1 LQTFPNG
8 LDLVPPTPKAYKKTP
23 LADKRYGLLEGIT
36 KAHIES
42 ALVNVWKPGRWELDE
57 LPNGWECFSSE
68 NLVSESIHDP
78 FKFSNIQCWF
88 SKLGERISEA
98 LLLENLIEVFG
109 PGGLSTEDTDG
120 YKQNWVYRLIHIS
133 GHAKLEFHDYKGI
146 PRIDFIGSLPFV
158 SQGLEAIN
166 FLILRPV
173 LVPINEE
180 KYRHRISEI
189 FMLRHVDIEI
199 LKDYN
204 SLWRH
209 DDQDTAERIQLEYS
223 SIWVVQKGKR
233 VLSKSSRLVTWSSVN
248 QAVDLVPIA
257 HKSPEFEDDFNTRI
271 SPQILLLRLLL
282 TFGAH
287 FWRDEN
293 TVWGMTL
300 KHGPD
305 CWLQISNQGGYLSL
319 EYDGPDVDEKAENLV
334 SYLISADVVTQ
345 YDGNI
350 AGRVA

>member
-1 LQTFPNG
+1 M
-8 LDLVPPTPKAYKKTP
+8 
-23 LADKRYGLLEGIT
+23 
-36 KAHIES
+36 
-42 ALVNVWKPGRWELDE
+42 
-57 LPNGWECFSSE
+57 
-68 NLVSESIHDP
+68 
-78 FKFSNIQCWF
+78 
-88 SKLGERISEA
+88 
-98 LLLENLIEVFG
+98 
-109 PGGLSTEDTDG
+109 
-120 YKQNWVYRLIHIS
+120 
-133 GHAKLEFHDYKGI
+133 
-146 PRIDFIGSLPFV
+146 DFISSVPFI

-173 LVPINEE
+173 LVPINEA

-204 SLWRH
+204 RLWRH
-209 DDQDTAERIQLEYS
+209 YDQDAAERKMVEYS
-223 SIWVVQKGKR
+223 KIWAVQKSKR
-233 VLSKSSRLVTWSSVN
+233 MLSKSSRLVTWSSVN
-248 QAVDLVPIA
+248 QAVDFVPIA

-287 FWRDEN
+287 FWRDKS

-300 KHGPD
+300 KHGSD

-319 EYDGPDVDEKAENLV
+319 EYDGTDVDEKAENV
-334 SYLISADVVTQ
+334 ASYLISADVVTL